1 VNRPLPLPECTDGHV
16 TKTRQTT
23 AGTVAH
29 YHVTEKEGLH
39 AFDAKEV
46 DPVYTDRIW
55 RAVESP
61 EFFNIC
67 PVAG

>member
-1 VNRPLPLPECTDGHV
+1 M
-16 TKTRQTT
+16 TKTRHTT

-29 YHVTEKEGLH
+29 CHAEEKKGPD

-46 DPVYTDRIW
+46 DLVYTDGIW
-55 RAVESP
+55 YAVESP
-61 EFFNIC
+61 GFFNIC